1 MRVANPIYDVVFKF
15 LMGDMRIA
23 KLILSKILDQ
33 EIETL
38 EFKPTEFR
46 KKIGLNLTV
55 FRIDFSAVILQED
68 GSRKLVLIEIQKAK
82 LPTDIMRFRKYLGG
96 HYQDPNN
103 VYPTDDNAGEK
114 ALPII
119 CIYFLGHPLQHT
131 ESPVVKVQRS
141 YIDAATQE
149 ELTKKEEFIESL
161 THDSYIIQIPRL
173 RERRRNDLEI
183 LLSIFDQSQQTSDS
197 RHFLNLDENDYPE
210 EFRIVIRRLLKAAVE
225 EDVCETMDL
234 EDDILDELESLERA
248 VLKKEKVIEEQS
260 KILAEKNEALAK
272 KDRDLEEKSKV
283 LSEKDKALAK
293 AIQALVNSGM
303 TEAEAK
309 K

>member
-55 FRIDFSAVILQED
+55 FRIDFSAVIRQED
-68 GSRKLVLIEIQKAK
+68 GSRKLALIEIQKAK

-248 VLKKEKVIEEQS
+248 VLKKEKVIEEKDQV
-260 KILAEKNEALAK
+260 IEK
-272 KDRDLEEKSKV
+272 KDKVIEEQGN
-283 LSEKDKALAK
+283 ALTK
-293 AIQALVNSGM
+293 AIQALVDSGM

-309 K
+309 KILGLSS

>member
-1 MRVANPIYDVVFKF
+1 MRVANPIYDVVFKY
-15 LMGDMRIA
+15 LMGDMHIA

-55 FRIDFSAVILQED
+55 FRIDFSAVLLQAD
-68 GSRKLVLIEIQKAK
+68 GSRKLALIEIQKAK

-119 CIYFLGHPLQHT
+119 CIYFLGHPLQYT

-149 ELTKKEEFIESL
+149 ELAHKEEFIESL

-173 RERRRNDLEI
+173 RKKRRNDLEI

-197 RHFLNLDENDYPE
+197 RHFLNLNEEAYPE
-210 EFRIVIRRLLKAAVE
+210 KFRIVIRRLLKAAVE

-248 VLKKEKVIEEQS
+248 VLKKEKIIEEQG
-260 KILAEKNEALAK
+260 KIL
-272 KDRDLEEKSKV
+272 V
-283 LSEKDKALAK
+283 EKDKALTK
-293 AIQALVNSGM
+293 AIQALVDSGM
-303 TEAEAK
+303 TESEAK
-309 K
+309 SRLGLSS